1 MTGNSVNTNSVL
13 LIIFDGFG
21 VNPSRKYNAWAQSRT
36 PHLDEYFATN
46 PHTVLQASGH
56 AVGLPD
62 GQFGNSEVGHLTMG
76 AGRVLEQELL
86 RVAEAIHDG
95 DLEKHPEWQ
104 ALLTPGTRLHL
115 VGLVSDGGVHSH
127 IAHLLDLLPLIVK
140 AGVEPVIHMIT
151 DGRDTPPKSALTY
164 LEQVEKKL
172 ASLGSGRIATVSG
185 RYWAMDRAKHRERT
199 ERAWRAIVLGSGERA
214 ENPREAIEK
223 AYERGETDEFL
234 KPTVIDHPDRPLI
247 KADEKVLFFN
257 FRSDRARQLAAAIGL
272 PEFSDFDRG
281 EVGPRSITCLTQY
294 NANFPFPVLFPPI
307 HPKKVLAEVIS
318 NAGMKQ
324 FHCAETEKFPHVTY
338 FFNGGWEKP
347 FPGEDREVIP
357 SPKVATYDQQPEMSS
372 PKVADRVIEAIETD
386 KYNFVLVNFANG
398 DMVGHTADMNA
409 VVKAVE
415 TLDKQVH
422 RVIEAA
428 KAHGFRV
435 MLTADHGNCDEMV
448 DPLTGE
454 PHTQHT
460 AYPVPLLLM
469 GAGEVQLGTGRGL
482 ADIAPTVLELL
493 GLSKPVNM
501 TGRSLILKKHTLGF

>member
-1 MTGNSVNTNSVL
+1 MNTNSVL

-36 PHLDEYFATN
+36 PHLDEYFATS
-46 PHTVLQASGH
+46 PHTLLQASGH

-76 AGRVLEQELL
+76 SGRVLEQELL
-86 RVAEAIHDG
+86 RIAESIHDG
-95 DLEKHPEWQ
+95 DLEQHPDWQ
-104 ALLTPGTRLHL
+104 ALMNSGPRLHL

-127 IAHLLDLLPLIVK
+127 IAHLLDLLPIIVK
-140 AGVEPVIHMIT
+140 AGIEPVIHMIT
-151 DGRDTPPKSALTY
+151 DGRDTAPKSALRY
-164 LEQVEKKL
+164 LQQVEDAL
-172 ASLGSGRIATVSG
+172 ESLGSGYIATVCG

-214 ENPREAIEK
+214 NSPREAIEK
-223 AYERGETDEFL
+223 AYARGDTDEFI
-234 KPTVIDHPDRPLI
+234 KPAVIDHPQSPLI
-247 KADEKVLFFN
+247 KKDEHVLFFN

-272 PEFSDFDRG
+272 PDFSDFDRG
-281 EVGPRSITCLTQY
+281 DVGPRPITCMTQY
-294 NANFPFPVLFPPI
+294 NARFPFPVLFPPT

-357 SPKVATYDQQPEMSS
+357 SPEVATYDQLPEMSS
-372 PKVADRVIEAIETD
+372 PKVADRVIEAIESE

-398 DMVGHTADMNA
+398 DMVGHTASLDA
-409 VVKAVE
+409 VVQAVE
-415 TLDKQVH
+415 TLDAQAY
-422 RVIEAA
+422 RVIESA
-428 KAHGFRV
+428 KAHGFRI

-460 AYPVPLLLM
+460 PYPVPFLLI

-501 TGRSLILKKHTLGF
+501 TGRSLILKNHSLGF